1 MNVGKATL
9 TPSCAREAP
18 LRALHSPSGTMAP
31 TLAALLGFGLSLCWE
46 TWAQQEELPKPSLRA
61 EPSSVVPQ
69 GQPVILW
76 CKGSPGA
83 GVHRLRKTGSNS
95 FVEAFPAGQEAWFII
110 YNIAAS
116 SAGSYQCL
124 YQSLSGWSEPSEP
137 LELTVTGLF
146 PPPSLSAWPS
156 SKVAPGQAV
165 TLQCHS
171 QLSHDRSALYK
182 VGEQVTQAPAQPHA
196 RASQANFSIPAVNS
210 THGGTYRCYSF
221 WSLSPHEWS
230 FPSDA
235 LELRVTA
242 SAPASSALTAT
253 ILLGLSALL
262 ILLFLLLLL
271 CCRRH
276 RARIGEFLGPGAAG
290 RGPEPRG
297 RLTLTLPTGNG
308 SRGAEAE
315 KTPKSSDP
323 AATPMEE
330 PLYAAVEDGSR
341 TPAGPEDTAAPP
353 GEDPRQVT
361 YAQLKL
367 KAEPQDP
374 PGSGPG
380 PPCLYAALR

>member
-235 LELRVTA
+235 LELRVTGERPRPLPP
-242 SAPASSALTAT
+242 SPAKLPPQSW
-253 ILLGLSALL
+253 
-262 ILLFLLLLL
+262 
-271 CCRRH
+271 
-276 RARIGEFLGPGAAG
+276 GPQ
-290 RGPEPRG
+290 GPE
-297 RLTLTLPTGNG
+297 
-308 SRGAEAE
+308 
-315 KTPKSSDP
+315 
-323 AATPMEE
+323 
-330 PLYAAVEDGSR
+330 
-341 TPAGPEDTAAPP
+341 
-353 GEDPRQVT
+353 
-361 YAQLKL
+361 
-367 KAEPQDP
+367 
-374 PGSGPG
+374 
-380 PPCLYAALR
+380 